1 MVTQT
6 PPQKQEQEMP
16 ATPALIQAVL
26 AGLTMHYGE
35 PLVDPQRIVYSIP
48 RSLVEAG
55 ANRPLQFKY
64 VVDELNPFGRVD
76 IILPE
81 GM

>member
-1 MVTQT
+1 MTDSPT
-6 PPQKQEQEMP
+6 SPPSQKQEMP

-26 AGLTMHYGE
+26 AGLTMQHGE
-35 PLVDPQRIVYSIP
+35 PLVDPQRVVYSIP

-55 ANRPLQFKY
+55 AGRPLQFVY

-81 GM
+81 R